1 MVMIKQQFDYMYIRV
16 RNEII
21 WPTLIGID
29 CTDISNY
36 AYSEIN
42 SIVPRTSLLPCYCI
56 MIFTKYMLYF
66 TEKTRKCKRRNR
78 KSHKR

>member
-16 RNEII
+16 RIEII

-29 CTDISNY
+29 CTDISNN
-36 AYSEIN
+36 AYSEVN
-42 SIVPRTSLLPCYCI
+42 SKVPRTSLKPCYCI

-66 TEKTRKCKRRNR
+66 TEKTRRCKRRNR

>member
-29 CTDISNY
+29 CTDIHVSNY

-42 SIVPRTSLLPCYCI
+42 SKVPRTSLLP
-56 MIFTKYMLYF
+56 
-66 TEKTRKCKRRNR
+66 
-78 KSHKR
+78 

>member
-16 RNEII
+16 RIEII

-42 SIVPRTSLLPCYCI
+42 SKVPRTSLLP
-56 MIFTKYMLYF
+56 
-66 TEKTRKCKRRNR
+66 
-78 KSHKR
+78 

>member
-1 MVMIKQQFDYMYIRV
+1 MVMIKQQFDHIYIGV
-16 RNEII
+16 RIEII

-42 SIVPRTSLLPCYCI
+42 SKVPRTSLLP
-56 MIFTKYMLYF
+56 
-66 TEKTRKCKRRNR
+66 
-78 KSHKR
+78 

>member
-1 MVMIKQQFDYMYIRV
+1 MVMIKQQFDYMYIGV
-16 RNEII
+16 RIEII

-36 AYSEIN
+36 AYSEVN
-42 SIVPRTSLLPCYCI
+42 SKVPRTSLKPCYCI

-66 TEKTRKCKRRNR
+66 TEKTRRRKRRNR

>member
-16 RNEII
+16 RIEII

-36 AYSEIN
+36 AYSEVN
-42 SIVPRTSLLPCYCI
+42 SKVPRTSLKPCYCI

>member
-36 AYSEIN
+36 AYSEI
-42 SIVPRTSLLPCYCI
+42 
-56 MIFTKYMLYF
+56 YMLYF